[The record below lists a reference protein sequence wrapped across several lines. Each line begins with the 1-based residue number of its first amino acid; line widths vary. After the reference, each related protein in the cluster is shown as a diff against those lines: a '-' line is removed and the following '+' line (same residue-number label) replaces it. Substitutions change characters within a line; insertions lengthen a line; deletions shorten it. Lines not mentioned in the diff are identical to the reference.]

1 MIITTTNKGIH
12 YAPLSGVVC
21 QFADI
26 FDLSMPIRN
35 IKTNF
40 METIRKKTKLD
51 WEHMCGFSV
60 KTQSTA

>member
-12 YAPLSGVVC
+12 YASLSGVVC

-51 WEHMCGFSV
+51 WEHI
-60 KTQSTA
+60 